1 MSKMKL
7 PKMTAFTTT
16 FGSLFIGIM
25 GAVYS
30 SQIVGEN
37 IKQLSVT
44 YDHLIWYK
52 LSIFAI
58 AFILFSVLNV
68 TYLKRKLGKKDTEV
82 TKELFETK
90 VVSKSKNLASCSYI
104 WYICTYWY
112 YSLYAMA
119 ASI

>member
-7 PKMTAFTTT
+7 PKMTGFTTT

-30 SQIVGEN
+30 SQVVGEKISN
-37 IKQLSVT
+37 NYHVT

-68 TYLKRKLGKKDTEV
+68 TYLKRKTR
-82 TKELFETK
+82 
-90 VVSKSKNLASCSYI
+90 
-104 WYICTYWY
+104 
-112 YSLYAMA
+112 
-119 ASI
+119 